1 MAPGF
6 IQICVGCIVIA
17 NQASL
22 FLSFDAYKSPTKR
35 QPYIGKV
42 HRQDTDQRY
51 INSDTS
57 TAIQISDT
65 DQRYRSAIQIS
76 DTSTAT
82 TFFLLVCSA
91 LIKT

>member
-51 INSDTS
+51 INSDT
-57 TAIQISDT
+57 

>member
-35 QPYIGKV
+35 QPYIGKI
-42 HRQDTDQRY
+42 Q
-51 INSDTS
+51 ISDTS